1 MLFALIRHESQE
13 HHPRAG
19 SYLCGSR
26 PLAPLRAVP
35 DAYAMDIVFIED
47 LRIDTVI
54 GIYDWERRV
63 RQTLSFDIEMAFD
76 NTRPAASDDIADT
89 LNYKDVSK
97 RLIAYVGESSFGL
110 VETLAERCAA
120 IIREE
125 FGVAW
130 VRLKLSKPGAVRGA
144 KAVGVRIERG
154 VRPQ

>member
-1 MLFALIRHESQE
+1 
-13 HHPRAG
+13 
-19 SYLCGSR
+19 
-26 PLAPLRAVP
+26 
-35 DAYAMDIVFIED
+35 MDTVFIED
-47 LRIDTVI
+47 LRIDAVI

-76 NTRPAASDDIADT
+76 NSVPAASDDIALT

-97 RLIAYVGESSFGL
+97 RLIDYVGASSFGL

-125 FGVAW
+125 FGVGW

>member
-1 MLFALIRHESQE
+1 MIACRGHGDLHPGALS
-13 HHPRAG
+13 PTLY
-19 SYLCGSR
+19 S
-26 PLAPLRAVP
+26 LASSNIP
-35 DAYAMDIVFIED
+35 MDIVFIED

-63 RQTLSFDIEMAFD
+63 RQTLAFDIEMGFD
-76 NTRPAASDDIADT
+76 NTVPAASDDIALT
-89 LNYKDVSK
+89 LNYKDVSR
-97 RLIAYVGESSFGL
+97 RLVDYVGGSSFGL

-144 KAVGVRIERG
+144 KAVGVCIERG
-154 VRPQ
+154 ERPR